1 MLAGDQLDHLLDV
14 VQRALVAGEV
24 AAWAAA
30 AAGSAAVG
38 ARDGDALVVEVGGG
52 LPEPAGVAGDAV
64 QEDDNRPRRRRP
76 ARPMEV
82 VQPDAVVDREE
93 AALGAPAGQRARRWV
108 SACHGVVVGRAAL
121 DRTPR
126 ASQPG
131 GEGNRIGARRRRLGH
146 A

>member
-24 AAWAAA
+24 AAGAAA

-93 AALGAPAGQRARRWV
+93 AALGARQ
-108 SACHGVVVGRAAL
+108 
-121 DRTPR
+121 TPR
-126 ASQPG
+126 EVAESP
-131 GEGNRIGARRRRLGH
+131 
-146 A
+146 